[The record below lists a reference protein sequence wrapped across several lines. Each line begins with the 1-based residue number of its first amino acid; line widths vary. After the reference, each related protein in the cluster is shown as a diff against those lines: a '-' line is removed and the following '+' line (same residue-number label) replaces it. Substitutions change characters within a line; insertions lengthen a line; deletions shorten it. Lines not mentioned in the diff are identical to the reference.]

1 LNAQALKL
9 DRVFH
14 ALGDP
19 SRLAM
24 VELLSRGPAS
34 VTELAEPFEMAL
46 PSVLKHLR
54 VLEEG
59 RLVRS
64 TKSGRVR
71 TYRLEPH
78 ALATIDKWVAQR
90 RATYNQRF
98 DRLDRLLREDDD
110 PPASK

>member
-1 LNAQALKL
+1 LSAQAARL

-34 VTELAEPFEMAL
+34 VTELAEPFDMAL
-46 PSVLKHLR
+46 PSVMKHLR
-54 VLEEG
+54 VLEDG

-64 TKSGRVR
+64 KKSGRVR
-71 TYRLEPH
+71 TYQLEPH
-78 ALATIDKWVAQR
+78 VLATIDKWVSSR
-90 RATYNQRF
+90 RATWNQRF
-98 DRLDRLLREDDD
+98 DRLDRLLSEDDD
-110 PPASK
+110 AKK